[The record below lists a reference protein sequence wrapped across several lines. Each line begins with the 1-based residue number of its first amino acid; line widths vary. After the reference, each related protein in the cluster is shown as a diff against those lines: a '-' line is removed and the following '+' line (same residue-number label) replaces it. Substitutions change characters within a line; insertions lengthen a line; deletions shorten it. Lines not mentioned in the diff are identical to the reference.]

1 MATKS
6 RIRWTAEE
14 QEAVIT
20 AAKGLIAK
28 GSKMT
33 ADQRLAKAQAALPK
47 NRRRP
52 SNANLSSWLSK
63 AVRGDA
69 PVAKAAAVAGKGGVG
84 RAQVAVSS
92 STLTQ
97 ALISAGAVVLQGILT
112 DRGVQR
118 AFRQL
123 VGKA

>member
-14 QEAVIT
+14 QKAVIT
-20 AAKGLIAK
+20 AAKELVAK
-28 GSKMT
+28 GNKMT
-33 ADQRLAKAQAALPK
+33 ADQRLAKAQAVLPK

-63 AVRGDA
+63 AVRGNA
-69 PVAKAAAVAGKGGVG
+69 PVTKAVAG
-84 RAQVAVSS
+84 RAGAGQAHVAASS
-92 STLTQ
+92 PTLTQ